1 VPVWRAHDRR
11 DTNAYPP
18 TPNTTGIINNI
29 PNTVLIIAFLNSS
42 VPLYWPLQLMTP
54 PRADGERLNMR

>member
-1 VPVWRAHDRR
+1 MPALPVSRAHGRR

-29 PNTVLIIAFLNSS
+29 PNTVLINVSS
-42 VPLYWPLQLMTP
+42 TPLRRRIGLC
-54 PRADGERLNMR
+54 D